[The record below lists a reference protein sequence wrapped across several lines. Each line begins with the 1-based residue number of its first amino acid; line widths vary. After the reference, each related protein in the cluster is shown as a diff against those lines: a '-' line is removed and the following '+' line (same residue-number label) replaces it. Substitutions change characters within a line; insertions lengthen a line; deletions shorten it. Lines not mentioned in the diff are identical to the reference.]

1 MPLWILQ
8 FGHRQ
13 GSPLYPE
20 GPSLCLKEAGIKNT
34 RLLRGPLVP
43 FLWHMEVSGL
53 SSAVAPRLKS
63 REETREKKGGARS
76 GCPTALAR
84 RLLREDTVGP
94 PAQMGKGRP
103 FLPATLYLS
112 FGCSARGEETVHLQ
126 ITTPGAGLHLVTPHL
141 EEMRYTQL

>member
-1 MPLWILQ
+1 MLQ
-8 FGHRQ
+8 CGHRQ

-43 FLWHMEVSGL
+43 FLWDMEVSGP
-53 SSAVAPRLKS
+53 SSAAAPRRLKS
-63 REETREKKGGARS
+63 KEETREKKGGARS

-84 RLLREDTVGP
+84 TLLREDSLGP
-94 PAQMGKGRP
+94 PAQMEKGRP

-112 FGCSARGEETVHLQ
+112 LLAAVQEVRRLSACRSQHSEQDSTWW
-126 ITTPGAGLHLVTPHL
+126 PHTWK
-141 EEMRYTQL
+141 E